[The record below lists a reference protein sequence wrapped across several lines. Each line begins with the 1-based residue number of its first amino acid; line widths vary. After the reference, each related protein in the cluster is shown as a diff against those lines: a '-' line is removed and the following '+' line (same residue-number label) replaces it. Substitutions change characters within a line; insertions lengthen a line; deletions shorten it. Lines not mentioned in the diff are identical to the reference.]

1 MSFKFSFVQ
10 YLFFKQT
17 RSICPFVKGD
27 QSSKNKAKERYF
39 TKYLEYVVIWLENC
53 ILCVK
58 MLFKFLKNVTKL
70 QQIITITTINFAS
83 EFLVIVYKVDK

>member
-39 TKYLEYVVIWLENC
+39 TKYLEYVVI
-53 ILCVK
+53 
-58 MLFKFLKNVTKL
+58 
-70 QQIITITTINFAS
+70 
-83 EFLVIVYKVDK
+83 